1 MISDSLRARMEELC
15 DTIQQISGIN
25 PRINSR
31 KSDYVSVRSMVAQVL
46 TDEGASES
54 DVGELFGKNH
64 ATVAHYKKR
73 MTLLQQLACLPISEL
88 IQTSQFPSTKRSA
101 MLFRLTQ
108 MKRQIA
114 SSVCTLMRISM
125 RIQYL

>member
-73 MTLLQQLACLPISEL
+73 MTFIDSPGWQAEKEL
-88 IQTSQFPSTKRSA
+88 WIKFQKAIGIFKEKKRNEF
-101 MLFRLTQ
+101 M
-108 MKRQIA
+108 I
-114 SSVCTLMRISM
+114 
-125 RIQYL
+125 